1 MLDTNTMRAVGM
13 MVARLARGRA
23 VEAGVAANEVIDL
36 APLLEPWRAGSTGNP
51 VVYAA
56 GDVRTYS
63 GQPWKCAQGHTHSGE
78 PGWEPG
84 TAASLWAAYH
94 ATDAA
99 NALPW
104 QAPTGAHDAY
114 QTGEW
119 MIWTD
124 GKPYRCT
131 QNATVWGPD
140 EMPGAWE
147 VGA

>member
-1 MLDTNTMRAVGM
+1 MLDMQTMRAIGT
-13 MVARLARGRA
+13 MVARLARTA
-23 VEAGVAANEVIDL
+23 APESNANEVIDL
-36 APLLEPWRAGSTGNP
+36 YPLLEPWKAGTMDAP
-51 VVYAA
+51 VNYAV
-56 GDVRTYS
+56 GDVRTHA
-63 GQPWKCAQGHTHSGE
+63 GQPWKCAQAHTHRGE

-99 NALPW
+99 HALPW
-104 QAPTGAHDAY
+104 IAPTGAHDAY

-124 GKPYRCT
+124 GNTYRCT

-140 EMPGAWE
+140 ELPSAWE

>member
-1 MLDTNTMRAVGM
+1 MLDANTMRAVGM
-13 MVARLARGRA
+13 MVARMARGRA
-23 VEAGVAANEVIDL
+23 VESGVAANEVIEL
-36 APLLEPWRAGSTGNP
+36 APLLEPWRAGSTENP
-51 VVYAA
+51 VDYAA
-56 GDVRTYS
+56 GDVRTHA
-63 GQPWKCAQGHTHSGE
+63 GQPWKCAKAHTHHGE

-84 TAASLWAAYH
+84 TASSLWANYH

-99 NALPW
+99 HALPW
-104 QAPTGAHDAY
+104 IAPTGAHDAY

-124 GKPYRCT
+124 GKPYCCT

>member
-13 MVARLARGRA
+13 MVARMARGRA
-23 VEAGVAANEVIDL
+23 VESDVAANEIIDL
-36 APLLEPWRAGSTGNP
+36 APLLEPWHAGTSESP
-51 VVYAA
+51 ASYAA
-56 GDVRTYS
+56 GDVRTYA
-63 GQPWKCAQGHTHSGE
+63 GQPWKCAQAHTHRGE

-99 NALPW
+99 HALPW

-114 QTGEW
+114 NVGEW

-124 GKPYRCT
+124 GKPYRCA

>member
-1 MLDTNTMRAVGM
+1 MLDTNTMRAIGM
-13 MVARLARGRA
+13 MVARLARTA
-23 VEAGVAANEVIDL
+23 APESNANEVIDL
-36 APLLEPWRAGSTGNP
+36 APLLEPWRAGTNDAP
-51 VVYAA
+51 VSYAA

-63 GQPWKCAQGHTHSGE
+63 GQPWKCAQAHTHRGE

-99 NALPW
+99 HALPW
-104 QAPTGAHDAY
+104 IAPTGAHDAY

-124 GKPYRCT
+124 GNTYRCT

-140 EMPGAWE
+140 ELPSAWK
-147 VGA
+147 VGT